1 MCAVYCICL
10 NILYQYD
17 ISQKTNSI
25 MKLIPVRIA
34 LMKNMAVVAEAEL
47 AADESPARWADAAN
61 RLVSEVVQL
70 QGLS

>member
-1 MCAVYCICL
+1 
-10 NILYQYD
+10 
-17 ISQKTNSI
+17 